1 MTTATLESVLVPS
14 PDVHVV
20 SLDDEK
26 ILFVPGADTLH
37 RLDPVAALVW
47 DCLLPPAPLG
57 EIIADL
63 ADAFGG
69 DATQIKPDVLALA
82 EELQAAG
89 ALVEAADVEDV
100 LRDA

>member
-1 MTTATLESVLVPS
+1 MSSVLLPH

-20 SLDDEK
+20 RLDDEK
-26 ILFVPGADTLH
+26 ILFVPGGDTLH

-57 EIIADL
+57 EIVADL

-69 DATQIKPDVLALA
+69 NADQIAGDVLALA
-82 EELQAAG
+82 EELHAAG
-89 ALVEAADVEDV
+89 ALVETGDVEDV
-100 LRDA
+100 PRDA